1 MKQQMLTV
9 ILNGEPK
16 RLERPLELNQ
26 VLEAWGYHGNTFA
39 VAVNGAF
46 VPRSRYSH
54 TVLSDGDKVEV
65 VAPLSGG

>member
-1 MKQQMLTV
+1 MLTV

-16 RLERPLELNQ
+16 RLERSLELNQ
-26 VLEAWGYHGNTFA
+26 VLETWGYHGKAFA

-46 VPRSRYSH
+46 VPRSRYPH
-54 TVLSDGDKVEV
+54 TVLSDGDKIEV